1 MKTFFHD
8 DFYQEYNSDLVA
20 APERMESII
29 NAINPIVEFVT
40 VDKPA
45 TESDIAAVH
54 SAEHIELIKQQGLYP
69 IAALAAGG
77 ALQAAESSMTEPSF
91 ALIKPGG
98 HHASRDSYWGFCY
111 FNNMAIAIQ
120 SLLNGNKIKS
130 AYILDID
137 EHYGDGNVNIFKDD
151 SRITICNIE
160 SRSRLDYLTE
170 VETAID
176 TCRADIIGVE
186 AGFDA
191 HINDC
196 GGILKTGDYYI
207 IGQMIRYI
215 SLRNCIGVF
224 ALMEGGYNHD
234 VLGESVYAFLQG
246 LSYI

>member
-20 APERMESII
+20 APERMEIIIDAISSIT
-29 NAINPIVEFVT
+29 EFVT

-45 TESDIAAVH
+45 AESDITAVH
-54 SAEHIELIKQQGLYP
+54 SIEHIESIKQQGLYS

-77 ALQAAESSMTEPSF
+77 AIQAAESGMTEPSF

-98 HHASRDSYWGFCY
+98 HHASRDSCWGFCY
-111 FNNMAIAIQ
+111 FNNMAIAMR
-120 SLLNGNKIKS
+120 SLLDRGKIKS

-137 EHYGDGNVNIFKDD
+137 EHYGDGNVDIFKDD
-151 SRITICNIE
+151 NRITICNIE
-160 SRSRLDYLTE
+160 SRSRLEYLTE
-170 VETAID
+170 IEAAID
-176 TCRADIIGVE
+176 ICRDGIIGVE

-196 GGILKTGDYYI
+196 GGILKTKDYYT
-207 IGQMIRYI
+207 IGQMIRDI
-215 SLRNCIGVF
+215 SLRNYIGVF

-234 VLGESVYAFLQG
+234 VLGESVRAFLQG